1 MAYKNSFFSI
11 FFASKEDL
19 ITGVL
24 KDLLTIQDI
33 CSLDTSAC
41 NHENRNN
48 FLTCLEGYKF
58 NMFESTRFFTRT
70 ERVPLG
76 DCFLNWARQRHVSV
90 KKLCWKVE
98 SINSSS
104 ILEDLCVNH
113 SWDLT
118 FLDIN
123 LFKRSA
129 TTNYLESDL
138 LTDLD
143 LLNIAEN
150 SLCLEVLDVQGLSC
164 VSDDLLDSLVNI
176 CQNLRYLNVDNCRQ
190 ISIEAILIAESSS
203 TNLQIIHNAD
213 DSDDYESDST
223 DDGSELDN
231 GCTFIDGDF
240 VDDDGIPLSDRARS
254 HYNCY

>member
-1 MAYKNSFFSI
+1 MASKISLFRI

-33 CSLDTSAC
+33 CILDTSAC

-48 FLTCLEGYKF
+48 FLTSLEGYKF
-58 NMFESTRFFTRT
+58 NMFKSIRFFTRT

-76 DCFLNWARQRHVSV
+76 DCFLKWARQRHVSV

-98 SINSSS
+98 SIDSSS
-104 ILEDLCVNH
+104 ILEDLCINH

-118 FLDIN
+118 YLDIN
-123 LFKRSA
+123 LCNLSA

-143 LLNIAEN
+143 LLNIVEN
-150 SLCLEVLDVQGLSC
+150 SPCLEVLDVERLSC
-164 VSDDLLDSLVNI
+164 VSDDFLDNLVNI
-176 CQNLRYLNVDNCRQ
+176 SHNLICLNVENCRQ
-190 ISIEAILIAESSS
+190 ISIEAILIAEKS
-203 TNLQIIHNAD
+203 LPFLRIIHNAD
-213 DSDDYESDST
+213 DSDNFESDST
-223 DDGSELDN
+223 DDDSELDK

-240 VDDDGIPLSDRARS
+240 VGDDGIPLSDRARS